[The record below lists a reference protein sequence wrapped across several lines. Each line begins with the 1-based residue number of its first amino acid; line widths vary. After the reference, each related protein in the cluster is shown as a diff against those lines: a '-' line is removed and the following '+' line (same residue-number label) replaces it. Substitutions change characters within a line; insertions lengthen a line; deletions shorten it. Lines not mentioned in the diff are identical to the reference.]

1 MQKIDFKDAVE
12 SVVSNDSR
20 YAGDAYYFLQEVLSQ
35 AVNKQRKDTGG
46 EDRHVSGEELLKV
59 FRARAKKRFGPMA
72 MSVLEEWGIRSC
84 EDVGEIVF
92 NLIDVGAFGKSDR
105 DHRENREHDIG
116 DGDRCCQGDRY
127 AVGRKSNWGRSVP
140 ELRRETT
147 IAAAGG

>member
-105 DHRENREHDIG
+105 DHRENFSGGYEFREAFVIPFLPESQRG
-116 DGDRCCQGDRY
+116 IE
-127 AVGRKSNWGRSVP
+127 SRSGS
-140 ELRRETT
+140 RRHQ
-147 IAAAGG
+147 